1 MSIPL
6 ELDHL
11 LYATPDVD
19 ATVAELEDRLGAPFH
34 GGGRHPG
41 WGTRNRI
48 LPLGSRTYLEVI
60 GPDEA
65 QAGASERPILDVDR
79 LTEPRLAWW
88 AVRPFLMPLTCGEFE
103 TVGFV
108 PGEVVTGRRT
118 LDDGSEL
125 VWQITDPR
133 VRLVDGLLPL
143 IIDWEGAAH
152 PGAGSSGVELTTFR
166 LEHPDHAALNDVF
179 PDLGLPGVQPGDVP
193 ALVATFRGPTGA
205 EVVLR

>member
-19 ATVAELEDRLGAPFH
+19 ATVAELQSRFGVPFR

-48 LPLGSRTYLEVI
+48 LPLGDRTYLEVI

-65 QAGASERPILDVDR
+65 QAGTGTPPILGVDR
-79 LTEPRLAWW
+79 LVEPRLAWW

-108 PGEVVTGRRT
+108 PGEVVTGRRVR
-118 LDDGSEL
+118 DDGSEL
-125 VWQITDPR
+125 SWQVTDPR
-133 VRLVDGLLPL
+133 VRLLDGILPL
-143 IIDWEGAAH
+143 VIDWEGEAH
-152 PGAGSSGVELTTFR
+152 PGAEDSGVTLRSLR
-166 LEHPDHAALNDVF
+166 LEHPDHELLAPRFA
-179 PDLGLPGVQPGDVP
+179 DLGLPAVHPGPAP
-193 ALVATFRGPTGA
+193 ALIAIFDAPGG
-205 EVVLR
+205 EVTLR